1 MARTI
6 RVNVVVC
13 YRNRLTRMFRN
24 VELDITHI
32 NELNNRNMSRAFEE
46 QYPKLVAKIP
56 TRTEKPSGVTYRANF
71 ECEPLNY

>member
-13 YRNRLTRMFRN
+13 WNDKLTTMFKN
-24 VELDITHI
+24 VELDITNI
-32 NELNNRNMSRAFEE
+32 NELNNRNMTNAFEK

-56 TRTEKPSGVTYRANF
+56 TRTGMLGVTYRANF
-71 ECEPLNY
+71 EVQPLN

>member
-13 YRNRLTRMFRN
+13 YRNRLTRMFKN

-56 TRTEKPSGVTYRANF
+56 TWTDNRGFTFRANF
-71 ECEPLNY
+71 ECEPLY